1 MILLDREMLDV
12 TLPFTPWPLFR
23 SAGAAVALSSATVCL
38 GNNSLF
44 TACLYLFLA
53 EEESYAISRIH
64 RAKHSFD
71 QVFPP
76 NKGEAVAKLSSSV
89 REQRDP
95 CASEC
100 QGGGGV
106 PSDRTSPVA
115 CADAPRMPMDGPFT
129 NADTHVSH
137 DSGAVRFL
145 LCPSDAS

>member
-100 QGGGGV
+100 RGGGGEFPVTGRV
-106 PSDRTSPVA
+106 PWRA
-115 CADAPRMPMDGPFT
+115 RMPHACPWTGLSLMQIPT
-129 NADTHVSH
+129 YLMTQVQYVS
-137 DSGAVRFL
+137 
-145 LCPSDAS
+145 